1 MLQCMNSVDFSSVP
15 FFSQPSWMH
24 PRRVGSLFESRLCIL
39 DFWFKSV
46 IIVTM
51 KPMNH
56 TLTAIDGIKVGHATD
71 LTARTGCT
79 VILCPAGATAG
90 VDVRGAAPGTRETEA
105 LRPGR
110 LVQKAHAV
118 LLTGGSAFG
127 LDAAGGV
134 VQYLEAQ
141 NVGFPAGPVRVPIVS
156 AAVIF
161 DLGVGDAKVR
171 PDREMGYQTCLNA
184 TDEPVAMG
192 AIGAGTGA
200 TVGKAPGVTSS
211 PGGVGSACICLDSGL
226 IVAAITVVN
235 ALGNVVNP
243 NTGEIL
249 AGGKENGSF
258 VDITER
264 LLDANIVQGTN
275 TTIGVVATNAALS
288 PAEVNRVTEMAH
300 DGMARAIRPAHT
312 MFDGDTLFTLAT
324 GTHTNGSVNTVGI
337 LAAEVVAEAIVN
349 AVTA

>member
-1 MLQCMNSVDFSSVP
+1 MESMN
-15 FFSQPSWMH
+15 Q
-24 PRRVGSLFESRLCIL
+24 
-39 DFWFKSV
+39 
-46 IIVTM
+46 
-51 KPMNH
+51 

-71 LTARTGCT
+71 ATARTGCT
-79 VILCPAGATAG
+79 VVLCPAGATAG

-134 VQYLEAQ
+134 VQYLEEQ
-141 NVGFPAGPVRVPIVS
+141 NVGFPAGTIRVPIVP

-171 PDREMGYQTCLNA
+171 PDRAMGYQACLNA

-192 AIGAGTGA
+192 TIGAGTGA

-211 PGGVGSACICLDSGL
+211 PGGVGSACKYLDSGL
-226 IVAAITVVN
+226 IVAAIAVVN

-243 NTGEIL
+243 DTGEIV
-249 AGGKENGSF
+249 AGGKEDGGF

-264 LLDANIVQGTN
+264 LLDANLVHGTN
-275 TTIGVVATNAALS
+275 TTIGVVATNATLS
-288 PAEVNRVTEMAH
+288 VTEVNRVAEMAH
-300 DGMARAIRPAHT
+300 DGMARAIRPSHT
-312 MFDGDTLFTLAT
+312 MFDGDTLFALAT
-324 GTHTNGSVNTVGI
+324 GAHTGGNVNTIGI

>member
-1 MLQCMNSVDFSSVP
+1 MQSTN
-15 FFSQPSWMH
+15 Q
-24 PRRVGSLFESRLCIL
+24 
-39 DFWFKSV
+39 
-46 IIVTM
+46 
-51 KPMNH
+51 
-56 TLTAIDGIKVGHATD
+56 TLTAIEGIKVGHATD
-71 LTARTGCT
+71 ATARTGCT

-90 VDVRGAAPGTRETEA
+90 VDVRGAAPGTRETDA

-134 VQYLEAQ
+134 VEYLEEQ
-141 NVGFPAGPVRVPIVS
+141 NVGFPAGPVRVPIVP

-171 PDREMGYQTCLNA
+171 PDREMGYQACLNA

-192 AIGAGTGA
+192 TVGAGTGA
-200 TVGKAPGVTSS
+200 TVGKVPGVTPS
-211 PGGVGSACICLDSGL
+211 PGGVGSACVRLDSGL
-226 IVAAITVVN
+226 IVAAIAVVN
-235 ALGNVVNP
+235 ALGNIVHP
-243 NTGEIL
+243 TTGEIL
-249 AGGKENGSF
+249 AGGKVNGNF

-264 LLDANIVQGTN
+264 LLHANIVQGTN
-275 TTIGVVATNAALS
+275 TTIGVVATNATLTPTEA
-288 PAEVNRVTEMAH
+288 NRVAEMAH
-300 DGMARAIRPAHT
+300 DGMARAIRPSHT
-312 MFDGDTLFTLAT
+312 MSDGDTLFALASGSHT
-324 GTHTNGSVNTVGI
+324 GSSVNTVGI

>member
-1 MLQCMNSVDFSSVP
+1 MEPINQ
-15 FFSQPSWMH
+15 
-24 PRRVGSLFESRLCIL
+24 
-39 DFWFKSV
+39 
-46 IIVTM
+46 
-51 KPMNH
+51 

-71 LTARTGCT
+71 ATAWTGCT

-127 LDAAGGV
+127 LDAASGV
-134 VQYLEAQ
+134 VQYLEEQ
-141 NVGFPAGPVRVPIVS
+141 NVGFPAGPVRVPIVP

-161 DLGVGDAKVR
+161 DLAVGDAKVR
-171 PDREMGYQTCLNA
+171 PDREMGYQACLNA

-192 AIGAGTGA
+192 TVGAGTGA
-200 TVGKAPGVTSS
+200 TVGKAPGVTPSQ
-211 PGGVGSACICLDSGL
+211 GGVGSACMRLESGL
-226 IVAAITVVN
+226 IVAAIVVVN
-235 ALGNVVNP
+235 ALGNVVDP
-243 NTGEIL
+243 RTGEIV
-249 AGGKENGSF
+249 AGGKENGDF

-264 LLDANIVQGTN
+264 LLDADLVSGTN

-288 PAEVNRVTEMAH
+288 PAETTRVAEMAH

-324 GTHTNGSVNTVGI
+324 GAHTGSSVNTIGI
-337 LAAEVVAEAIVN
+337 LAAEVVAAAIVN
-349 AVTA
+349 AVRTR

>member
-1 MLQCMNSVDFSSVP
+1 MELTNQ
-15 FFSQPSWMH
+15 
-24 PRRVGSLFESRLCIL
+24 
-39 DFWFKSV
+39 
-46 IIVTM
+46 
-51 KPMNH
+51 

-71 LTARTGCT
+71 ATARTGCT

-134 VQYLEAQ
+134 VEYLEEK
-141 NVGFPAGPVRVPIVS
+141 NVGFPVGAVRVPIVP

-171 PDREMGYQTCLNA
+171 PDRQMGYQACLNS
-184 TDEPVAMG
+184 TDASVAMG

-211 PGGVGSACICLDSGL
+211 PGGLGSACVRLDSGL

-235 ALGNVVNP
+235 ALGNVVHP

-249 AGGKENGSF
+249 AGGKENGNF

-264 LLDANIVQGTN
+264 LLGANLLQGTN
-275 TTIGVVATNAALS
+275 TTIGVVATNAMLS
-288 PAEVNRVTEMAH
+288 PTEVHRVAEMAH
-300 DGMARAIRPAHT
+300 DGMARAIRPSHT
-312 MFDGDTLFTLAT
+312 MFDGDTLFALAT
-324 GTHTNGSVNTVGI
+324 GTHTGSSVNAVGI
-337 LAAEVVAEAIVN
+337 LAAEVVAASIVN
-349 AVTA
+349 AVTT

>member
-1 MLQCMNSVDFSSVP
+1 MELTNQ
-15 FFSQPSWMH
+15 
-24 PRRVGSLFESRLCIL
+24 
-39 DFWFKSV
+39 
-46 IIVTM
+46 
-51 KPMNH
+51 
-56 TLTAIDGIKVGHATD
+56 TLTAVDGITVGHATD
-71 LTARTGCT
+71 ATARTGCT
-79 VILCPAGATAG
+79 VILCPAGAMAG

-134 VQYLEAQ
+134 VQYLEEQ
-141 NVGFPAGPVRVPIVS
+141 NVGFPAGLVRVPIVP

-171 PDREMGYQTCLNA
+171 PDCEMGYRACLNA
-184 TDEPVAMG
+184 TDEPVGMG
-192 AIGAGTGA
+192 AVGAGTGA
-200 TVGKAPGVTSS
+200 TVGKAPGVTPSL
-211 PGGVGSACICLDSGL
+211 GGVGSACEYLDSGL

-235 ALGNVVNP
+235 ALGNVVYP
-243 NTGEIL
+243 DTGEIV
-249 AGGKENGSF
+249 AGGKVNGGF

-264 LLDANIVQGTN
+264 LLDVNLVPGTN

-288 PAEVNRVTEMAH
+288 SAETARVAEMAH
-300 DGMARAIRPAHT
+300 DGMARAIRPSHT
-312 MFDGDTLFTLAT
+312 MFDGDTLFSLAT
-324 GTHTNGSVNTVGI
+324 GVHIGSSVNTIGI

-349 AVTA
+349 AVTL

>member
-1 MLQCMNSVDFSSVP
+1 MN
-15 FFSQPSWMH
+15 Q
-24 PRRVGSLFESRLCIL
+24 
-39 DFWFKSV
+39 
-46 IIVTM
+46 
-51 KPMNH
+51 
-56 TLTAIDGIKVGHATD
+56 TLTAIEGITVGHATD
-71 LTARTGCT
+71 ATARTGCT
-79 VILCPAGATAG
+79 VILCSAGATAG

-127 LDAAGGV
+127 LDAASGV
-134 VQYLEAQ
+134 VQYLEEQ
-141 NVGFPAGPVRVPIVS
+141 NVGFPAGSVRVPIVP

-171 PDREMGYQTCLNA
+171 PDREMGYQACLNA

-192 AIGAGTGA
+192 AVGAGTGA

-211 PGGVGSACICLDSGL
+211 PGGVGSACKYLDSGL
-226 IVAAITVVN
+226 IVAAIVVVN
-235 ALGNVVNP
+235 ALGNVVHP
-243 NTGEIL
+243 GTGEIV
-249 AGGKENGSF
+249 AGGKEDGSF

-275 TTIGVVATNAALS
+275 TTIGVVATNAALT
-288 PAEVNRVTEMAH
+288 PAEVNRVAEMAH
-300 DGMARAIRPAHT
+300 DGMARAIRPSHT

-324 GTHTNGSVNTVGI
+324 GAHTGSSVNTIGI

-349 AVTA
+349 AVTV

>member
-1 MLQCMNSVDFSSVP
+1 M
-15 FFSQPSWMH
+15 
-24 PRRVGSLFESRLCIL
+24 ESINR
-39 DFWFKSV
+39 
-46 IIVTM
+46 
-51 KPMNH
+51 

-79 VILCPAGATAG
+79 VVLCPGGATAG
-90 VDVRGAAPGTRETEA
+90 VDVRGGAPGTRETEA

-134 VQYLEAQ
+134 VQYLEER
-141 NVGFPAGPVRVPIVS
+141 NVGFSAGPVRVPIVP

-161 DLGVGDAKVR
+161 DLGIGDAKVR
-171 PDREMGYQTCLNA
+171 PDREMGYRACLNA

-192 AIGAGTGA
+192 AVGAGAGA
-200 TVGKAPGVTSS
+200 TVGKAPGVTPS
-211 PGGVGSACICLDSGL
+211 PGGIGSACVRLESGL

-235 ALGNVVNP
+235 ALGNIIHP
-243 NTGEIL
+243 RTGEIL
-249 AGGKENGSF
+249 AGGRENDDF
-258 VDITER
+258 ADIAER
-264 LLDANIVQGTN
+264 LSDTDLIQGTN

-288 PAEVNRVTEMAH
+288 VAEANRVAEMAH
-300 DGMARAIRPAHT
+300 DGMARAIHPAHT
-312 MFDGDTLFTLAT
+312 MFDGDTLFALAT
-324 GTHTNGSVNTVGI
+324 GAHTESRVNSVGI

-349 AVTA
+349 AVT

>member
-1 MLQCMNSVDFSSVP
+1 M
-15 FFSQPSWMH
+15 
-24 PRRVGSLFESRLCIL
+24 ES
-39 DFWFKSV
+39 
-46 IIVTM
+46 T
-51 KPMNH
+51 NQ
-56 TLTAIDGIKVGHATD
+56 TLTAIEGIKVGHATD
-71 LTARTGCT
+71 ATAQTGCT
-79 VILCPAGATAG
+79 VMLCPAGVTAG

-127 LDAAGGV
+127 LAAAGGV
-134 VQYLEAQ
+134 VQYLEEQ
-141 NVGFPAGPVRVPIVS
+141 NVGFPAGPVRVPIVP

-161 DLGVGDAKVR
+161 DLGVGDPHVR
-171 PDREMGYQTCLNA
+171 PDREMGYQACLNA
-184 TDEPVAMG
+184 TDEPVTMG
-192 AIGAGTGA
+192 TIGAGTGA
-200 TVGKAPGVTSS
+200 TVGKAPSVTPS
-211 PGGVGSACICLDSGL
+211 PGGVGSACKYLDSGL
-226 IVAAITVVN
+226 IVAAIVVVN

-243 NTGEIL
+243 RTGEIV

-264 LLDANIVQGTN
+264 LLDADLVPGTN
-275 TTIGVVATNAALS
+275 TTIGVVATNATLTS
-288 PAEVNRVTEMAH
+288 AEVHRVAEMAH
-300 DGMARAIRPAHT
+300 DGMARAIRPSHT

-324 GTHTNGSVNTVGI
+324 GAHTGSSVNTLGI

>member
-1 MLQCMNSVDFSSVP
+1 MNP
-15 FFSQPSWMH
+15 
-24 PRRVGSLFESRLCIL
+24 
-39 DFWFKSV
+39 
-46 IIVTM
+46 
-51 KPMNH
+51 
-56 TLTAIDGIKVGHATD
+56 TLTAIDGITVGHATD

-134 VQYLEAQ
+134 VQYLEEQ
-141 NVGFPAGPVRVPIVS
+141 NVGFPAGSVRVPIVP

-161 DLGVGDAKVR
+161 DLGVGDANVR
-171 PDREMGYQTCLNA
+171 PDRETGYQACLNA
-184 TDEPVAMG
+184 TDAPVEMG
-192 AIGAGTGA
+192 VIGAGTGA

-211 PGGVGSACICLDSGL
+211 PGGVGSACLRLDSGL
-226 IVAAITVVN
+226 IVATIVVVN
-235 ALGNVVNP
+235 ALGNVVHP
-243 NTGEIL
+243 RTGEIL
-249 AGGKENGSF
+249 AGGKENGDF

-264 LLDANIVQGTN
+264 LLDAHLVHGTN
-275 TTIGVVATNAALS
+275 TTIGVVATNATLA
-288 PAEVNRVTEMAH
+288 PAEVHRVAEMAH

-312 MFDGDTLFTLAT
+312 MFDGDTLFALAT
-324 GTHTNGSVNTVGI
+324 GSHTKSNVNTVGI

-349 AVTA
+349 AVTT

>member
-1 MLQCMNSVDFSSVP
+1 M
-15 FFSQPSWMH
+15 
-24 PRRVGSLFESRLCIL
+24 IL
-39 DFWFKSV
+39 
-46 IIVTM
+46 I
-51 KPMNH
+51 NQ

-71 LTARTGCT
+71 VTARTGCT

-127 LDAAGGV
+127 LDAASGV
-134 VQYLEAQ
+134 VQYLEEQ
-141 NVGFPAGPVRVPIVS
+141 NIGFPAGPVRVPIVP

-171 PDREMGYQTCLNA
+171 PDREMGYQACLNA
-184 TDEPVAMG
+184 TDDPVAMG
-192 AIGAGTGA
+192 AVGAGTGA
-200 TVGKAPGVTSS
+200 TVGKAPGVTPSQ
-211 PGGVGSACICLDSGL
+211 GGVGSACKYLDSSGL
-226 IVAAITVVN
+226 IVAAIAVVN
-235 ALGNVVNP
+235 ALGNVVHP
-243 NTGEIL
+243 ETGEIL
-249 AGGKENGSF
+249 AGGKENGDF

-264 LLDANIVQGTN
+264 LLDANLVPGTN

-288 PAEVNRVTEMAH
+288 PAETTRVAEMAH
-300 DGMARAIRPAHT
+300 DGMARAIRPSHT

-324 GTHTNGSVNTVGI
+324 GTHTGSSVNTIGI
-337 LAAEVVAEAIVN
+337 LAAEVVAAAIVN
-349 AVTA
+349 AVTV

>member
-1 MLQCMNSVDFSSVP
+1 M
-15 FFSQPSWMH
+15 
-24 PRRVGSLFESRLCIL
+24 ESI
-39 DFWFKSV
+39 
-46 IIVTM
+46 
-51 KPMNH
+51 NQ
-56 TLTAIDGIKVGHATD
+56 TLTVIDGIKVGHATD
-71 LTARTGCT
+71 TTAWTGCT

-127 LDAAGGV
+127 LDAASGV
-134 VQYLEAQ
+134 VQYLEEQ
-141 NVGFPAGPVRVPIVS
+141 NVGFPAGPVRVPIVP

-171 PDREMGYQTCLNA
+171 PDREMGYQACLNA

-192 AIGAGTGA
+192 AVGAGTGA
-200 TVGKAPGVTSS
+200 TVGKAPDVTSS
-211 PGGVGSACICLDSGL
+211 PGGVGSACKHLDSGL
-226 IVAAITVVN
+226 IVAAVVVVN
-235 ALGNVVNP
+235 ALGNVVHP
-243 NTGEIL
+243 DTGEIV
-249 AGGKENGSF
+249 AGGKVNGSF

-264 LLDANIVQGTN
+264 LLDANLVSGTN

-288 PAEVNRVTEMAH
+288 SAETTRVAEMAH
-300 DGMARAIRPAHT
+300 DGMARSIRPAHT
-312 MFDGDTLFTLAT
+312 MFDGDTLFSLAT
-324 GTHTNGSVNTVGI
+324 GTHTGSSVNTIGI

-349 AVTA
+349 AVRTR

>member
-1 MLQCMNSVDFSSVP
+1 MN
-15 FFSQPSWMH
+15 QT
-24 PRRVGSLFESRLCIL
+24 I
-39 DFWFKSV
+39 
-46 IIVTM
+46 
-51 KPMNH
+51 
-56 TLTAIDGIKVGHATD
+56 TAIDGIKVGHATD
-71 LTARTGCT
+71 ATAQTGCT

-127 LDAAGGV
+127 LDAASGI
-134 VQYLEAQ
+134 VQYLEEQ
-141 NVGFPAGPVRVPIVS
+141 NIGFPAGPVRVPIVP

-161 DLGVGDAKVR
+161 DLAVGDAKVR
-171 PDREMGYQTCLNA
+171 PDREMGHQACLNA

-192 AIGAGTGA
+192 AVGAGTGA
-200 TVGKAPGVTSS
+200 TVGKAPGVTPSQ
-211 PGGVGSACICLDSGL
+211 GGVGSACKCLDSGL

-235 ALGNVVNP
+235 ALGNVVHP
-243 NTGEIL
+243 ETGEIL
-249 AGGKENGSF
+249 AGGKENGGF

-264 LLDANIVQGTN
+264 LLDANLVPGTN

-288 PAEVNRVTEMAH
+288 PAETARIAEMAH
-300 DGMARAIRPAHT
+300 DGMARAIRPSHT

-324 GTHTNGSVNTVGI
+324 GAHTGSSVNTIGI
-337 LAAEVVAEAIVN
+337 LAAEVVAAAIVN
-349 AVTA
+349 AVTV